1 MIFFSFFVIFTRFYE
16 ISFLFQV
23 KEEATTNNHKDVM
36 AMDMPEPTNH
46 LDRSRD
52 SRDDSLSEVAEFSD
66 DEDDIPLGKGTV
78 LCFYCFG

>member
-1 MIFFSFFVIFTRFYE
+1 
-16 ISFLFQV
+16 
-23 KEEATTNNHKDVM
+23 M

-78 LCFYCFG
+78 LYFYCFS

>member
-1 MIFFSFFVIFTRFYE
+1 MV
-16 ISFLFQV
+16 L
-23 KEEATTNNHKDVM
+23 
-36 AMDMPEPTNH
+36 DMPEPTNH

-78 LCFYCFG
+78 LYFTASVERWLCDD